1 MTVEPV
7 GNGPAGVRVL
17 RASGDLDIAVAPELA
32 ARVPE
37 LVEGAAGVVL
47 DLGPVT
53 FLDSAGVRLVDGF
66 ARECARRDVA
76 FVAVA
81 PPHGRPRRILEIVG
95 FGPPLVVD
103 ELSAAVASVSPR
115 TA

>member
-1 MTVEPV
+1 MTVETVPD
-7 GNGPAGVRVL
+7 GPRGVRVL
-17 RASGDLDIAVAPELA
+17 RASGELDIAVAPDLQ

-47 DLGPVT
+47 DLRPVT
-53 FLDSAGVRLVDGF
+53 FLDSAGVRLVDRF
-66 ARECARRDVA
+66 AHECGRRDVA

-81 PPHGRPRRILEIVG
+81 PPRGAARRVLEIVG

-103 ELSAAVASVSPR
+103 ELSVAIASASPR
-115 TA
+115 GA